1 MPPRYGVLMPLPF
14 PLPLPLTSVRT
25 RKISGTV
32 LTVTLIAAACSGG
45 DDGEPPPVTRETF
58 PPTIAAS
65 GGSFDDDATTDANG
79 SDGEG
84 GRDERDADSG
94 TAGADGSA
102 ASSSGGGADD
112 TSGGERSYSITWE
125 DRGNGVES
133 GFLTVP
139 REYGD
144 PGGDTIDLFV
154 VRHRASD
161 DKRVGVLFSNN
172 GGPGFAASG
181 MAGSVRGWFMDP
193 LIERFDIVSWD
204 PRGTGQSG
212 GAADCIEGSEYD
224 RYFASSDVTPE
235 DGAERADLINLSK
248 EFADACIAAV
258 GDVLP
263 HIGTNNSARD
273 IDAIRQALGEPQA
286 SYLGYSYGS
295 ELGAVWATLFPDTV
309 RAAVLDGA
317 AHPDAEGIEPVRL
330 QRLGFE
336 RVLNDFLAQCSADD
350 GCPFHND
357 GDAEGAYDA
366 LMAAVDENPVP
377 TTAGRP
383 PVNLEVAIN
392 GVVQA
397 MYSERRW
404 EALARALNDAAN
416 GDGNGLL
423 ALHDSYMQRDPQ
435 TGGYPDVLES
445 FQAISCAD
453 DPERL
458 DPDAA
463 DARAEPLIGIAP
475 RLFPYTTGS
484 YTCGFFPPA
493 ADPRAEITGE
503 RAGPIMVIG
512 TTGDPS
518 TPLDSSRAM
527 ADALE
532 EGFLVTV
539 DAKVHTAYRRT
550 DCVNDIVHDYL
561 IWLEVPPADTF
572 CD

>member
-1 MPPRYGVLMPLPF
+1 MVN
-14 PLPLPLTSVRT
+14 VRT
-25 RKISGTV
+25 IAGAALV
-32 LTVTLIAAACSGG
+32 AALTAAACSGG
-45 DDGEPPPVTRETF
+45 DEGEPPPVTRETF
-58 PPTIAAS
+58 PPTMVV
-65 GGSFDDDATTDANG
+65 
-79 SDGEG
+79 
-84 GRDERDADSG
+84 
-94 TAGADGSA
+94 
-102 ASSSGGGADD
+102 SGGGAAGESADD
-112 TSGGERSYSITWE
+112 AAGDGDAADGESSGDDGGQGAGVDGEAVGDDENDDAAPPEYSITFE

-139 REYGD
+139 RDYDD

-161 DKRVGVLFSNN
+161 DDRVGVLFSNN
-172 GGPGFAASG
+172 GGPGFAASN
-181 MAGSVRGWFMDP
+181 MAASVRGWFMDP
-193 LIERFDIVSWD
+193 LIERFDIVTWD
-204 PRGTGQSG
+204 PRGTGRSG
-212 GAADCIEGSEYD
+212 GAADCIDGSEYD
-224 RYFASSDVTPE
+224 RYFASSDITPE
-235 DGAERADLINLSK
+235 DGVERAALINLAK
-248 EFADACIAAV
+248 DFADACIDAV

-263 HIGTNNSARD
+263 HLGTNNSARD
-273 IDAIRQALGEPQA
+273 MDAIRQALGEPQA
-286 SYLGYSYGS
+286 SYLGFSYGS

-309 RAAVLDGA
+309 RAAVFDGA
-317 AHPDAEGIEPVRL
+317 AHPDAEGLEPVRL

-350 GCPFHND
+350 ECPFHND
-357 GDAEGAYDA
+357 GDAEGAFDE
-366 LMAAVDENPVP
+366 LMAEIDENPVP

-383 PVNLEVAIN
+383 PANLEVAIS
-392 GVVQA
+392 GTIQA

-404 EALARALNDAAN
+404 TALALALADAAN

-435 TGGYPDVLES
+435 TGVYPDVLES
-445 FQAISCAD
+445 FQAITCAD
-453 DPERL
+453 ESERL

-463 DARAEPLIGIAP
+463 DERAEPLIGIAP

-484 YTCGFFPPA
+484 YTCGFFPPS

-518 TPLDSSRAM
+518 TPLDSSQAM

-539 DAKVHTAYRRT
+539 DGKVHTSYRRT
-550 DCVNDIVHDYL
+550 DCVNDLVHDYL
-561 IWLEVPPADTF
+561 IWLEVPEPDTF
-572 CD
+572 CG